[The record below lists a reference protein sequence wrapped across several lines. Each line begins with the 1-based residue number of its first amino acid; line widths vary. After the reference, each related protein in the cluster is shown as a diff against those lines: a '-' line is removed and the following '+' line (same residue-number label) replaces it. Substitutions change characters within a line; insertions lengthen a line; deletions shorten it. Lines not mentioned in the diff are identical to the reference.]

1 MDKVA
6 VLIRELKEAPEPL
19 LDEVLDFVKFLKY
32 KNVERLESA
41 LLSETALAKDWLS
54 PEEEQAWQD
63 L

>member
-6 VLIRELKEAPEPL
+6 VLLRELEEAPELL
-19 LDEVLDFVKFLKY
+19 LDEVLDFVKFLKH
-32 KNVERLESA
+32 KNVERLEAA
-41 LLSETALAKDWLS
+41 LLSEAALAKDWLS

>member
-6 VLIRELKEAPEPL
+6 VLMKELEEVPEPL

-41 LLSETALAKDWLS
+41 LLSEAALAKDWAS

>member
-6 VLIRELKEAPEPL
+6 VLIKELRGSPEPL

-32 KNVERLESA
+32 KNVERLEST
-41 LLSETALAKDWLS
+41 LLSEAALAKDWAS
-54 PEEEQAWQD
+54 PEEERAWQD

>member
-6 VLIRELKEAPEPL
+6 VLLRELEQAPEPL
-19 LDEVLDFVKFLKY
+19 LDEVLDFVKFLKH
-32 KNVERLESA
+32 KNSERFESA
-41 LLSETALAKDWLS
+41 LLSEAALAKDWLS